1 MMTMPGIYSGRILT
15 FTVSEKS
22 PRGQILFRIDSN
34 SPFNGKGPDFPIG
47 NQTFK
52 LDEDSDQSFAGMTS
66 ICARMVQVTGFGQP
80 QPPVG
85 GVIIE
90 VHSGAADEI
99 DVLTIT

>member
-1 MMTMPGIYSGRILT
+1 
-15 FTVSEKS
+15 
-22 PRGQILFRIDSN
+22 
-34 SPFNGKGPDFPIG
+34 
-47 NQTFK
+47 
-52 LDEDSDQSFAGMTS
+52 MTS

-99 DVLTIT
+99 DVLTIA